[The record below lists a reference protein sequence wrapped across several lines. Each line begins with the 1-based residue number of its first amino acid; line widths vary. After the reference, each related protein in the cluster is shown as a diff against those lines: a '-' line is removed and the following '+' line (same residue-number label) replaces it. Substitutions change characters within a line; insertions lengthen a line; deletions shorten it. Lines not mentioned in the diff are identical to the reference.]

1 MSALEEIRIREDISM
16 PKIRPKQLDG
26 RFGERLAKLRKEAG
40 YSQRALAAEL
50 GISNRVVAY
59 YEGETDHPP
68 SSLLVPLAKLLG
80 VSTDVLL
87 GVKPMPRKKRQRDA
101 RLWRRFNQIERL
113 PASERRHLVH
123 VIDTFLENAKLK
135 EHSE

>member
-1 MSALEEIRIREDISM
+1 MTALQETGFGEEFLM
-16 PKIRPKQLDG
+16 PKIKLKHSNG

-68 SSLLVPLAKLLG
+68 SSLLVPLAKTLG

-87 GVKPMPRKKRQRDA
+87 GVKSIPRKKRQRDA

-135 EHSE
+135 QQAE